1 MRPELSVNAAPSG
14 RSQTWYAVG
23 PVALFLILLA
33 CAGLQAQWLNY
44 PSPNTP
50 HTKDGKPNLKARAPR
65 VGGRPDLSGVWQVES
80 VPGEVERM
88 LGKLDADVVLG
99 DDPRTFSKY
108 FFNILADFPPEQAPL
123 RPGALAAMRSRPKDY
138 VSPNERCLPEG
149 IPRAELLA
157 FPFKIVQTPQ
167 ELVLMYEVDNTR
179 RQIYTDGRKLP
190 AEPNPAWLGYS
201 AGRWEGD
208 VLVVDTVG
216 FNDQV
221 NIDAGGHPH
230 SGELRIEERFHR
242 IDFGHMQLRITVD
255 DPKMYT
261 RRITFEV
268 TQLLMPD
275 SDILELFCNENEKDR
290 GHR

>member
-1 MRPELSVNAAPSG
+1 
-14 RSQTWYAVG
+14 
-23 PVALFLILLA
+23 VALFLILLA

-123 RPGALAAMRSRPKDY
+123 RPEALAAMRNRPKDY

-201 AGRWEGD
+201 VGRWEGD